1 MLRLQLQV
9 LVYSK
14 LLEKIDNMKKEELEK
29 IVNEQPNLKNLPNTE
44 LVNFMDLLSDDFEL
58 TKDNIIKS
66 TLYLDKIEELYNNVL
81 KVYQD
86 RNGTR

>member
-1 MLRLQLQV
+1 
-9 LVYSK
+9 
-14 LLEKIDNMKKEELEK
+14 MKKEELEK
-29 IVNEQPNLKNLPNTE
+29 IVIEQPNLKNLPNTE
-44 LVNFMDLLSDDFEL
+44 LVNFMDLLSEDFEL

-86 RNGTR
+86 RNGR

>member
-1 MLRLQLQV
+1 
-9 LVYSK
+9 
-14 LLEKIDNMKKEELEK
+14 MKKEELEK
-29 IVNEQPNLKNLPNTE
+29 IVIEQPNLKNLPNTE
-44 LVNFMDLLSDDFEL
+44 LVNFMDLLSEDFEL

-66 TLYLDKIEELYNNVL
+66 TLYLDKVEELYNNVL